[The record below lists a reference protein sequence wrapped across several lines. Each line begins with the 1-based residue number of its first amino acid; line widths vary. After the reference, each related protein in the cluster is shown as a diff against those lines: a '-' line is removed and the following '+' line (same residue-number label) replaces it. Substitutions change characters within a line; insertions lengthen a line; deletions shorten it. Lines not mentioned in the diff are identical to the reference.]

1 MSIFD
6 QSVLQ
11 QAAAMTDRLFEELRA
26 GSFDP
31 VSSGVCRDTYGAG
44 EQFAHDLVRQHA
56 QSMGLSVWHDHL
68 LNTYMS
74 LEGADTGLPAIVIG
88 SHLDSVHSGGNYD
101 GAAGV
106 VAGLVAAKM
115 LAMQGIRLER
125 NLTVMGVR
133 AEESMWFQH
142 SYIGS
147 RGALGTLDPEA
158 LCHRRV
164 DTGRTLE
171 TYLMEAGGDPQ
182 AVRAR
187 RAVLSSS
194 NVEAFFEVH
203 IEQAPSLAADG
214 YPVAVGT
221 AIPGNVRYA
230 HARIVGE
237 YGHVGLPK
245 RFRHDAALAG
255 AELFVAMQTFWEQE
269 DAAGRPMA
277 FTIGEFHTDSTR
289 HGLTIVAGEFQ
300 FSIDMRAYDSDHLA
314 AIEAKFLETVRQ
326 IEARHGVRFE
336 LGPRSSAPVALA
348 DPQLSADLREAAERL
363 EIEATDL
370 LSPASHDAAAFNAA
384 GIPYGFLFVR
394 NDNGSHHPQ
403 EHMDHGDFML
413 AVRVLAE
420 MLVKR
425 YGCGSVVC
433 RAGIS

>member
-1 MSIFD
+1 MSVFD
-6 QSVLQ
+6 PVVLRH
-11 QAAAMTDRLFEELRA
+11 AAALTDQLFDELKT

-31 VSSGVCRDTYGAG
+31 VSAGVCRDTYGAG
-44 EQFAHDLVRQHA
+44 EQFAHDLVGQHA
-56 QSMGLSVWHDHL
+56 RAMGLSVWNDHL
-68 LNTYMS
+68 LNTYMVLQGMNS
-74 LEGADTGLPAIVIG
+74 RLPAIVIG

-106 VAGLVAAKM
+106 VAGLVIAQM
-115 LAMQGIRLER
+115 LAEQGIRLER
-125 NLTVMGVR
+125 DLTVMGVR

-147 RGALGTLDPEA
+147 RGALGTLDPKA
-158 LCHRRV
+158 LAHRRV

-171 TYLMEAGGDPQ
+171 EHLLQAGGDPL
-182 AVRAR
+182 AVQERKV
-187 RAVLSSS
+187 VLSSD

-214 YPVAVGT
+214 YPIAIGT

-255 AELFVAMQTFWEQE
+255 AELFVAMQAFWEQE

-277 FTIGEFHTDSTR
+277 FTIGEFHTDSAR
-289 HGLTIVAGEFQ
+289 HGLTIVAGEFR
-300 FSIDMRAYDSDHLA
+300 FSIDMRAYDSDHLT
-314 AIEAKFLETVRQ
+314 AIEERFLQ
-326 IEARHGVRFE
+326 IVKQVERKCGVRFE

-348 DPQLSADLREAAERL
+348 DQAFSADLRQVARDLGLPAA
-363 EIEATDL
+363 DL
-370 LSPASHDAAAFNAA
+370 LSPASHDSAAFNAA

-394 NDNGSHHPQ
+394 NHNGSHHPL

-413 AVRVLAE
+413 AVQVLAT
-420 MLVKR
+420 MLVRR
-425 YGCGSVVC
+425 YGDAHHRG
-433 RAGIS
+433 